1 MDWLRQIPIGQY
13 VDGAAGWLRQLDPR
27 LKLLWVLMFLL
38 TPVLA
43 GPIWRVALVLVL
55 VLITAV
61 SGLPPRLWWRSLLLV
76 VLLGCGIGLLAM
88 LLPTGEPGRP
98 QPPGTDG
105 PPTVQFCVRT
115 MMPGLTVPSGD
126 ASIQLGLKTWPN
138 AEFPP
143 SHENIGF
150 GCTYRSAVR

>member
-27 LKLLWVLMFLL
+27 LKLSWVLMFLL

-43 GPIWRVALVLVL
+43 GPIWRLALVLAL

-88 LLPTGEPGRP
+88 LLPTGEPGASLNLRP
-98 QPPGTDG
+98 TEE
-105 PPTVQFCVRT
+105 V
-115 MMPGLTVPSGD
+115 PGLLAPS
-126 ASIQLGLKTWPN
+126 ILGQMLR
-138 AEFPP
+138 F
-143 SHENIGF
+143 
-150 GCTYRSAVR
+150 SADVADHNKD